1 MKTKDEI
8 LNQIYVNV
16 DDLRILIPELNY
28 YKALDIINEIQDEM
42 KEQNMFIPGTR
53 KKLVSTKLLKKKLG
67 I

>member
-1 MKTKDEI
+1 MKTKDEV

-28 YKALDIINEIQDEM
+28 YKALDIMNEIQDEM